1 MLAVDSYYATVTE
14 TFADASRGDLILYED
29 SYGAFSI
36 AISGGDASKLTGA
49 MPGDTL
55 EITPLRA

>member
-1 MLAVDSYYATVTE
+1 VIAE

-29 SYGAFSI
+29 SYGAYAI

-49 MPGDTL
+49 KPGDDVG
-55 EITPLRA
+55 IAPLLD